1 MKVGGESSIMDP
13 IMGMLA
19 LIFYVLVFIV
29 ACPIGI
35 TLILYRLFD
44 SPQVLDA
51 KEAPPRV
58 LQGGDRADTPM
69 TLAPNVPGLQ
79 EP

>member
-1 MKVGGESSIMDP
+1 
-13 IMGMLA
+13 MLA

-35 TLILYRLFD
+35 TLFLYRVFD

-51 KEAPPRV
+51 KEAPPRRA
-58 LQGGDRADTPM
+58 RADTPM
-69 TLAPNVPGLQ
+69 ILAPNVQGLQ